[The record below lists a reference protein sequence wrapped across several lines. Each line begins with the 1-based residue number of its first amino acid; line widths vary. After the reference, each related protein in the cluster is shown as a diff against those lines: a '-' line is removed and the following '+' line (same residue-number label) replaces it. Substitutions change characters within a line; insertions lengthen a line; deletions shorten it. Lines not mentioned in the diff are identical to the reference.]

1 MRRPPVAR
9 RSSREK
15 MTVAKSAALRDG
27 VDRLMVEK
35 VAASRPQLGDKMISM
50 ARDHGLS
57 VVDLFGNGRKGDP
70 QGSMAPKNRDPAS
83 GGAWAG
89 RGRMPRRMPAA
100 TKGGKAKQQD
110 FLI

>member
-57 VVDLFGNGRKGDP
+57 VVDLFGNGRK
-70 QGSMAPKNRDPAS
+70 RDPAP